1 MQVKIEGYSVKGTTQ
16 CFNCNDF
23 FHTAANCHMP
33 PRCLK
38 CGKEHL
44 TKDCE
49 IKERQENPYCINCE
63 AYGHTACYTK
73 CPKFPK
79 PKKGTPIANRNNKA
93 FASNNVVE
101 GISFANMVSGKPKKV
116 TTLKPLIP
124 TELPRKDK
132 VTQVLPHR

>member
-23 FHTAANCHMP
+23 FHTAANCHML
-33 PRCLK
+33 PRCFK
-38 CGKEHL
+38 CGKQHL

-49 IKERQENPYCINCE
+49 IKERQENPFCINCE

-79 PKKGTPIANRNNKA
+79 PKKPPDSK
-93 FASNNVVE
+93 S
-101 GISFANMVSGKPKKV
+101 K
-116 TTLKPLIP
+116 
-124 TELPRKDK
+124 
-132 VTQVLPHR
+132 